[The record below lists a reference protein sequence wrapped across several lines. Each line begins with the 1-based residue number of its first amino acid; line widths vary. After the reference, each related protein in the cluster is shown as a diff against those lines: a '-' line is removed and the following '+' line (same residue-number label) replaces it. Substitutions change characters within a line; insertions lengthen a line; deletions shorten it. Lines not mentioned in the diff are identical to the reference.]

1 MKATEGNGG
10 APIVLHREPVTKPEI
25 QRGLMFPKCRPLP
38 GADRLTFDM
47 VVSGARLTY
56 HDAQVISDGAHT
68 AVQVFVGPSDVV
80 TWERL

>member
-1 MKATEGNGG
+1 MSKNDGG
-10 APIVLHREPVTKPEI
+10 PAVAVAREPVDKPEI
-25 QRGLMFPKCRPLP
+25 PRGLMYPKCRPLP

-47 VVSGARLTY
+47 VVPGARVTY